1 MSKDPFSPIDPYPEQ
16 LKVAQVLLDM
26 AEKDLTRIFALYPEQ
41 RSKLAFYQAF
51 SAAMIVAHVYSWT
64 LFGINSLVEILCPA
78 ISVGLFASALFLSV
92 MAMGNSNV
100 MVGAV
105 KSYSEWFLSAHG
117 TQEDTLSIYRDA
129 LKNFDS
135 ARKLAKLTLD
145 RRGRTLR
152 RINILILCAIVFG
165 AIGIVGLAA

>member
-1 MSKDPFSPIDPYPEQ
+1 MSKDLFSPIDPYPEQ

-51 SAAMIVAHVYSWT
+51 SAAMLVAHVSSWT
-64 LFGINSLVEILCPA
+64 LFGINSLSEMLCPA
-78 ISVGLFASALFLSV
+78 ISAGLFASALFMSL

-105 KSYSEWFLSAHG
+105 KSYSEWFLSTHG
-117 TQEDTLSIYRDA
+117 TPEDTLSIYRDA
-129 LKNFDS
+129 LKNFDR
-135 ARKLAKLTLD
+135 ALNLAKTTLD

-152 RINILILCAIVFG
+152 CINLLILCAIIFG
-165 AIGIVGLAA
+165 AVGIVGLA